1 MTTDRPGS
9 LTILRVAFGA
19 IRLHPRLLLFPLI
32 SAALSMVLMG
42 LAAAFS
48 IVLPGEVA
56 GADLGCVLSMF
67 SDPSATETSIRIRAG
82 IASTLFVGYGVG
94 LVAMI
99 CSVGLSRAAM
109 EAMAGR
115 QFTVGDQLRHAARR
129 FTAIATVF
137 VVGTWIRGRLG
148 KRKGKRRGLGS
159 KILQGAWWAVSY
171 LVVPVLARESKG
183 GFESLYR
190 SAKLFGDTW
199 KEAFIGRLAL
209 GWLTIPFVG
218 LVGLSV
224 AGCVWLGVEDP
235 RILAVAIAIPVSL
248 GGLGALLLTTLD
260 TVYRTALYVFA
271 TEGVVPEPFDDPDL
285 HGIWEVPRVIDP
297 EVE

>member
-109 EAMAGR
+109 GAMADMR
-115 QFTVGDQLRHAARR
+115 APIDAFFEAVKINADNQTVRR
-129 FTAIATVF
+129 YRLNLLSR
-137 VVGTWIRGRLG
+137 IR
-148 KRKGKRRGLGS
+148 
-159 KILQGAWWAVSY
+159 
-171 LVVPVLARESKG
+171 
-183 GFESLYR
+183 
-190 SAKLFGDTW
+190 
-199 KEAFIGRLAL
+199 
-209 GWLTIPFVG
+209 TIC
-218 LVGLSV
+218 LSV
-224 AGCVWLGVEDP
+224 ADLT
-235 RILAVAIAIPVSL
+235 RI
-248 GGLGALLLTTLD
+248 
-260 TVYRTALYVFA
+260 
-271 TEGVVPEPFDDPDL
+271 EG
-285 HGIWEVPRVIDP
+285 
-297 EVE
+297 